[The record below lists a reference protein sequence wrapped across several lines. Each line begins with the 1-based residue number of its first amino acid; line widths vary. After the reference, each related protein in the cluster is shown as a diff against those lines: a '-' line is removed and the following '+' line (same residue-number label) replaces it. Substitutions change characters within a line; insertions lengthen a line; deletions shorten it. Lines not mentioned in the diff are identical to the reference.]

1 MSEELAVVACIE
13 WISSGFG
20 GEGHYLRPWLRCPRE
35 TCGRRVA
42 IFYSRTGSEEL
53 PKWACRMCLNLCYP
67 VELEDR
73 VGRLL
78 RKWRKARAK
87 FGDGRTK
94 AKRMRHR
101 TFARLGRE
109 YLKIQHELSEAR
121 HKRILRTLV
130 RPLEFPRRLW
140 TVTNA
145 IYFHPNCTANF
156 AQRLSE
162 KVPERRSWGVLRC
175 Q

>member
-1 MSEELAVVACIE
+1 MSTAV
-13 WISSGFG
+13 
-20 GEGHYLRPWLRCPRE
+20 
-35 TCGRRVA
+35 
-42 IFYSRTGSEEL
+42 
-53 PKWACRMCLNLCYP
+53 
-67 VELEDR
+67 
-73 VGRLL
+73 

-130 RPLEFPRRLW
+130 RPLEFPGRLW